1 MQPARYFHT
10 IRFLK
15 FEQIYF
21 QIYYKLS
28 AKLCSVLRLKSNY
41 DCYKKGTPVELG
53 ELPCKPAT
61 YCGEN
66 VFSFLNISHKF
77 NGVWDE
83 RANGD
88 LWRYNLNYMDFL
100 LQPSLS
106 VEEKCAWIE
115 SFIDSANGNR
125 IANDP
130 YPISLR
136 GINWIKFVSSHKKE
150 LSGEFLKKTD
160 TFLYSQYLMLY
171 KRPERHLLANHY
183 LENAFSLLFAA
194 VYFGDEKIWKK
205 AESILEKQLPEQIL
219 SDGAH
224 FELSPMY
231 HCVIL
236 ERVLDCYNLLCN
248 NRVGNLF
255 TGADALCNLILKKA
269 QAMLSWLDA
278 IVVADDRI
286 PLLNDSAENV
296 ALSPSALRSYARSLK
311 IEWGEGRLG
320 ESGYRRIVKENYA
333 TILDV
338 APLGVSYN
346 LGHSHADT
354 GTFLVW
360 CKERPLLVDTGT
372 STYNAGERR
381 DYERSTRAHNT
392 VVVNGRNS
400 SDVWGAFRCAKR
412 ATVNLLNDGP
422 DCFEMQHNGYGD
434 FSCYRKFL
442 FNNDALCVVDT
453 IKDGN
458 SEAVAYFHLA
468 PDVKILNVGADKV
481 VTDVAVFSFK
491 GAHSVNVE
499 NVEVAKEYNSL
510 HPSLCICV
518 AFKDTLET
526 IIGDFKLKEIL

>member
-1 MQPARYFHT
+1 MQLTKYFHT

-15 FEQIYF
+15 LEQIYF

-28 AKLCSVLRLKSNY
+28 AKLCSVLKLKHNY
-41 DCYKKGTPVELG
+41 DCYKKGTPVGLVD
-53 ELPCKPAT
+53 LPCKPTT

-66 VFSFLNISHKF
+66 LFSFLNISHRF

-115 SFIDSANGNR
+115 SFINSAKCNSIVN
-125 IANDP
+125 AP

-136 GINWIKFVSSHKKE
+136 GINWIKFVSLHKKE
-150 LSGEFLKKTD
+150 LSEEFLKKID
-160 TFLYSQYLMLY
+160 TFLYSQYLILY

-194 VYFGDEKIWKK
+194 VYFGDEKIWRK
-205 AESILEKQLPEQIL
+205 AVSILEKQLHEQIL

-236 ERVLDCYNLLCN
+236 ERMLDCCNLLCN
-248 NRVGNLF
+248 NRVDSLF
-255 TGADALCNLILKKA
+255 TGADALRELIMKKT

-296 ALSPSALRSYARSLK
+296 ALTPSVLRSYANGLK
-311 IEWGEGRLG
+311 IEWGKGCLG
-320 ESGYRRIVKENYA
+320 VSGYRHIIKENYEA
-333 TILDV
+333 ILDM
-338 APLGVSYN
+338 AQLGVSYN

-354 GTFLVW
+354 GTFLLW
-360 CKERPLLVDTGT
+360 CGDSPLLVDTGT

-381 DYERSTRAHNT
+381 NYERSTKAHNT
-392 VVVNGRNS
+392 VVVNGRSS

-412 ATVNLLNDGP
+412 ATASLIKDGP
-422 DCFEMQHNGYGD
+422 ECFEMSHNGYENH
-434 FSCYRKFL
+434 SCYRKFVC
-442 FNNDALCVVDT
+442 NDDSMCIVDT
-453 IKDGN
+453 IEGG
-458 SEAVAYFHLA
+458 SGEAVACFHLA
-468 PDVKILNVGADKV
+468 PEVKILNIDADKV
-481 VTDVAVFSFK
+481 TTDMAVFSFV
-491 GAHSVNVE
+491 GAGSLYVE
-499 NVEVAKEYNSL
+499 NLEISREYNNL
-510 HPSLCICV
+510 HKSSCICV
-518 AFKDTLET
+518 AFNKSLKTT
-526 IIGDFKLKEIL
+526 IGGFKLK